1 MKQDHRYFNFLQR
14 YLIGCN
20 KDIQAPQYLRHNR
33 FQLAPSFDFS
43 SILIGDAASDVY
55 AGLQRNFQRLSLHGN
70 SKSDFF
76 QLHVLNCKLTNGF
89 FLGTYRNRAPRFE
102 NVPVLDVNSWP
113 NKEQLGLDE
122 SQYEALKIALTKEVA
137 VIQGPPGTGKT
148 FLGLKVRKPKELK
161 KALRR
166 ILK

>member
-1 MKQDHRYFNFLQR
+1 M
-14 YLIGCN
+14 IECN

-55 AGLQRNFQRLSLHGN
+55 ASLQRNFQSLSLHGN

-89 FLGTYRNRAPRFE
+89 FLGFYRNRAPRFK
-102 NVPVLDVNSWP
+102 NVPVLEVNSWP

-148 FLGLKVRKPKELK
+148 FLGLKVRKPLK

-166 ILK
+166 ILR